1 MVCLPDHM
9 ASSHSPAAAIPQRI
23 SLVSQTVESLRA
35 HLKAG
40 HWRQRLPAERE
51 LCQQMQV
58 SRHTLRAALAEL
70 QRERVIKLTGRIRRG
85 AIGKGITSTRS
96 SRIVVLLLRDP
107 LPDLLPAALFILDTL
122 RDDLARAGYTVEL
135 GVDRAC
141 FSSKPARALEKIVQ
155 GKSAAVWVAFGSK
168 EPMQQWFVQRQLP
181 LLVIGS
187 CGPGIALPSL
197 DVNFRAACRH
207 AGDLL
212 WRKGHR
218 RLALVQPLDAYDGD
232 VESERGFREALGK
245 HPEAQLRVIR
255 HDGTAAHLGSLLDE
269 TLLSAHPPSGYL
281 VVHPNHALTVAMHLM
296 RRKLRLPQDAAV
308 LSRDRESYF
317 QHTSPVLSHYAVDS
331 GQFARK
337 ISKAVREL
345 AETGVLAPKAI
356 RLIPRFIAGE
366 TV

>member
-1 MVCLPDHM
+1 MP
-9 ASSHSPAAAIPQRI
+9 SSHASGAAIPRRI

-35 HLKAG
+35 HLGTG
-40 HWRQRLPAERE
+40 HWRERLPAERE
-51 LCQQMQV
+51 LSRQLQV

-70 QRERVIKLTGRIRRG
+70 EREGAVKLAGRIRRG
-85 AIGKGITSTRS
+85 ASVKGLPSTRS
-96 SRIVVLLLRDP
+96 TRVIALLLPHP
-107 LPDLLPAALFILDTL
+107 LPELFPAALFILDTL

-141 FSSKPARALEKIVQ
+141 FSSKPAGALEKIVQ
-155 GKSAAVWVAFGSK
+155 AKPAAVWVAFGSK
-168 EPMQQWFVQRQLP
+168 APMQRWFVQRQLP

-187 CGPGIALPSL
+187 CGPGIALPSV
-197 DVNFRAACRH
+197 DVDYRAACRH

-232 VESERGFREALGK
+232 VQSERGFREALSR

-255 HDGTAAHLGSLLDE
+255 HDGTATHLGSLLDGALRS
-269 TLLSAHPPSGYL
+269 THSPTGYL
-281 VVHPNHALTVAMHLM
+281 VVHPHHALTVAMRLM
-296 RRKLRLPQDAAV
+296 RHKLRLPEDAAV
-308 LSRDRESYF
+308 LSRDRESYLE
-317 QHTSPVLSHYAVDS
+317 HTSPLLSHYAVDS
-331 GQFARK
+331 DHFARK

-345 AETGVLAPKAI
+345 AETGVLAPRAI
-356 RLIPRFIAGE
+356 RLMPKFIPGE